1 MSSGITAAATPAATG
16 ARRRL
21 RLLLI
26 VMVIFLSWAAYTLA
40 DQYGQ
45 LSHRRT
51 ELQEADKRLSDAR
64 AKNEALQQEIDRLN
78 DPEYIGQIAR
88 KEQGMG
94 LPGEQPIQIE
104 KSTPDKR

>member
-1 MSSGITAAATPAATG
+1 MSIGTTAATLAATG

-21 RLLLI
+21 KLLMI
-26 VMVIFLSWAAYTLA
+26 VMIIFLSWAAYTLA

-45 LSHRRT
+45 LSERRS
-51 ELQEADKRLSDAR
+51 ELREADRRLTDAR
-64 AKNEALQQEIDRLN
+64 GKNEALQLEIDRLN

-94 LPGEQPIQIE
+94 LPGERPIQIE
-104 KSTPDKR
+104 KSSPTEP

>member
-1 MSSGITAAATPAATG
+1 MSSGTTAVTVAATG

-21 RLLLI
+21 KLLLI
-26 VMVIFLSWAAYTLA
+26 VMVMFLSWAAYTLA
-40 DQYGQ
+40 VQYSQ
-45 LSHRRT
+45 LSDRRV
-51 ELQEADKRLSDAR
+51 ELREADKRLTDAQ
-64 AKNEALQQEIDRLN
+64 AKSEALQQEIDRLN

-104 KSTPDKR
+104 KSAPAGP